1 MMSRAR
7 VRLRRILK
15 QAVTGYIPDGSGNGV
30 THRPPP
36 LLNPIKTDV
45 KPEVTEPLKQEESHE
60 LSKMPG

>member
-30 THRPPP
+30 THRPPR
-36 LLNPIKTDV
+36 LLNPIKTEA
-45 KPEVTEPLKQEESHE
+45 KPEVTEPLK
-60 LSKMPG
+60 